1 MASVREETARG
12 IKWGLIQKCTMQPV
26 QFIFGIILARLI
38 SPEEMGILGLTGI
51 FFAFAGQ
58 LQECGFGSAL
68 IRKQDRT
75 DEDICTVFWFNIAMS
90 FVLSLALFL
99 AAPWFVWFFDQPA
112 LLNLTRV
119 SALLMFLGSTGSVHW
134 TLYSARRDFKTPAIV
149 SMCTTLVAM
158 PFTIWAAYAGWSY
171 WAPMLQGIISGLLG
185 LITIWIISPWKPRFK
200 FSRESFISF
209 FGFGVKLTTA
219 GMITT
224 GYSQLRTF
232 LIGKFYSPAQLA
244 YFSRGYTTCSTP
256 MGVINSL
263 LGGVTYPILA
273 SLQYDKSRLIH
284 VYRQYIRL
292 TSLVV
297 EWGMLTMAAN
307 AHSFIGLLYGES
319 WLPCV
324 PYAQLLCFGIMLD
337 PLYNI
342 NSNLYAILGRT
353 DITLKRETIL
363 RIFGISAMLIGA
375 WHSVMGICIAAL
387 LTSLFAF
394 SLTCFM
400 TSRTCSLSF
409 KHQLQ
414 DFLPYLFMALV
425 ANIPSIITTFFPT
438 HPFIDLFI
446 GGSCSLAIY
455 IGLLTI
461 RRDKAGAYVF
471 AFLKEKISRSFNKQK
486 LARRIQSPPP
496 DKG

>member
-200 FSRESFISF
+200 FSKDSFKQFFKYGINLTLAGIISKIYSESRIFI
-209 FGFGVKLTTA
+209 
-219 GMITT
+219 
-224 GYSQLRTF
+224 
-232 LIGKFYSPAQLA
+232 IGKFYSPAQLA
-244 YFSRGYTTCSTP
+244 YFSKGEQTCRLP
-256 MGVINSL
+256 LSL
-263 LGGVTYPILA
+263 TESILSPVLFPILA
-273 SLQYDKSRLIH
+273 TLQHDHKRLASVYQRYISLSA
-284 VYRQYIRL
+284 
-292 TSLVV
+292 LVI
-297 EWGMLTMAAN
+297 EWGMITIAAN
-307 AHSFIGLLYGES
+307 SNSIILTLYGEK
-319 WLPCV
+319 WGPAAT
-324 PYAQLLCFGIMLD
+324 YAQILCYGWMFNPLLSINCGIF
-337 PLYNI
+337 
-342 NSNLYAILGRT
+342 AVLGRS
-353 DITLKRETIL
+353 DISLKFETIL
-363 RIFGISAMLIGA
+363 RAFSI
-375 WHSVMGICIAAL
+375 SVMVIAAFISVKALCYAAVASAVFAIIVSSIMVTRICELTLMQL
-387 LTSLFAF
+387 LK
-394 SLTCFM
+394 
-400 TSRTCSLSF
+400 SF
-409 KHQLQ
+409 I
-414 DFLPYLFMALV
+414 PYLGMALI
-425 ANIPSIITTFFPT
+425 ANIPSFY
-438 HPFIDLFI
+438 IDTLSFAPVYRL
-446 GGSCSLAIY
+446 GLGVTVSLLIY
-455 IGLLTI
+455 VILLWI
-461 RRDKAGAYVF
+461 KRDSAMSVLVSYA
-471 AFLKEKISRSFNKQK
+471 KEKFFSKRH
-486 LARRIQSPPP
+486 A
-496 DKG
+496 